1 MFFSQY
7 LVKILG
13 QINVFG
19 PYIIYTKIGPD
30 SDIPLL
36 DTRNI
41 ENLHL

>member
-1 MFFSQY
+1 MFFNQY

-19 PYIIYTKIGPD
+19 PNTIYTKIGPD
-30 SDIPLL
+30 PDIPLL
-36 DTRNI
+36 DTINM